1 MVRELWLA
9 LTDARAGAAL
19 KTLRA
24 AGPALGDLAARP
36 ADAPAVFR
44 PLKAALA
51 SALAA
56 GRPSSLAAASA
67 AEDFAVRL
75 EKFFSD
81 LALLKLPPDPPVLE
95 ALLCLQRACGAA
107 GRLPSPGARARASE
121 EVRLLCGAGRRS
133 LSLART
139 AAAAAPSDFPLNLK
153 FSSIYSG
160 LDAVFDS
167 LERCAEALARL

>member
-1 MVRELWLA
+1 MVRELWLK
-9 LTDARAGAAL
+9 LTDARVGAAL
-19 KTLRA
+19 KTLRV

-44 PLKAALA
+44 PVKADLA
-51 SALAA
+51 AALAA
-56 GRPSSLAAASA
+56 GRPASLAAAAA
-67 AEDFAVRL
+67 AEDFAGRL

-81 LALLKLPPDPPVLE
+81 LALLQLAPDPAVLE
-95 ALLCLQRACGAA
+95 ALLALQRACAAA
-107 GRLPSPGARARASE
+107 GRLPSTSARAKAAG
-121 EVRLLCGAGRRS
+121 EVSQLCAAGRRS
-133 LSLART
+133 LSLAR
-139 AAAAAPSDFPLNLK
+139 AAAASAPSDFPLNLK